1 MKIYM
6 SSLEVSDM
14 SMQTQ
19 QLKKLAAALRHYAM
33 GSQNSKREKVA
44 NLVIAATGLELLR
57 RKLED

>member
-1 MKIYM
+1 
-6 SSLEVSDM
+6 M